1 MNGWI
6 ISIIFVS
13 AHSRAI
19 STVNRTID
27 IRALC
32 CHFFLWF
39 VSFFALCE
47 IEKKKANLFVIVVV
61 VVVGLLELRMCN
73 NLHKK
78 SFTHVA
84 YIKTEIENTNH
95 KNITKIIES
104 TKTKPLFLIHLAF
117 GMSWAKRVA

>member
-13 AHSRAI
+13 AHSTAI
-19 STVNRTID
+19 STVYRPLLTFELF
-27 IRALC
+27 AVT
-32 CHFFLWF
+32 FFSGF
-39 VSFFALCE
+39 SFFPLCE
-47 IEKKKANLFVIVVV
+47 IERKKKNLFVVVVV
-61 VVVGLLELRMCN
+61 VVVGLSELRMCN